1 MVLCVVINSVS
12 NSFGV
17 VSSLH
22 SAIHHFVSVLLIFI
36 HQWEIQICWVNI
48 SVGISFCCKTNL
60 LPSFPEDGGSRFLC
74 NTNSHL
80 GHYIVLSSTWP
91 QSKFSPVL
99 IAEIWNS
106 LLYKPL
112 ILMSWFCFCLAVVFC
127 FEFVEPKS
135 SYYII
140 LYIWQNHPVRN
151 RQHTFPLINLNQ
163 CKFQTYSE
171 WGEVENNAMLCHQLY
186 GIELG

>member
-1 MVLCVVINSVS
+1 VNVQTLVLYVVINSVT

-17 VSSLH
+17 VSSSH
-22 SAIHHFVSVLLIFI
+22 CAIHHFASILLVFI

-48 SVGISFCCKTNL
+48 SVGTSFCCKTNL

-91 QSKFSPVL
+91 QSKFSPAL
-99 IAEIWNS
+99 IAEIWDT
-106 LLYKPL
+106 LLYKPF
-112 ILMSWFCFCLAVVFC
+112 ILMYGWFCFCLAVVVC

-135 SYYII
+135 SCYII
-140 LYIWQNHPVRN
+140 LHISQNHPVHN
-151 RQHTFPLINLNQ
+151 RQHTFPLI
-163 CKFQTYSE
+163 
-171 WGEVENNAMLCHQLY
+171 
-186 GIELG
+186 